1 MNKKFNK
8 FETFCW
14 GAFTAVTI
22 MGADNILNI
31 SVPLWVKFLLAGV
44 VLGGWGLYLLYG
56 KE

>member
-1 MNKKFNK
+1 MNAKINK
-8 FETFCW
+8 FEIFCW

-22 MGADNILNI
+22 MGAENILNI

-44 VLGGWGLYLLYG
+44 VLGGWVLYLALG